1 MSIISVLQIQRVVNE
16 RLKERYER
24 RKVEVSEENSH
35 HDNERM
41 FFHGSPFVQ
50 TIIQRGFDERHAY
63 MGGMFGA
70 GECTYWPLIVSRCLK
85 LPSKSYGLAKILR
98 AISHS
103 NPSTLRIK
111 LHMKHGQ
118 GNGRPACL
126 IQSLQNSLLMPCYF
140 IIVD

>member
-1 MSIISVLQIQRVVNE
+1 MCLTLQIQRVVNE

-35 HDNERM
+35 HENERM

-70 GECTYWPLIVSRCLK
+70 GECTQLASYPRHAVLYYPLEYQNTTIMHNVVSQNYSHCYSEK
-85 LPSKSYGLAKILR
+85 LEIKS
-98 AISHS
+98 H
-103 NPSTLRIK
+103 
-111 LHMKHGQ
+111 Q
-118 GNGRPACL
+118 GNMSPFIL
-126 IQSLQNSLLMPCYF
+126 IRTAKLISCPCCF
-140 IIVD
+140 VMVS